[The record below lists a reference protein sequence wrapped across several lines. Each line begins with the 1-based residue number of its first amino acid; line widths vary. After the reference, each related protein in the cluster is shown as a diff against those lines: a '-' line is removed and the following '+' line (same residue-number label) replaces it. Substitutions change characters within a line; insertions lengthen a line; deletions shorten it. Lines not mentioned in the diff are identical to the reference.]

1 MNDLLIVKFIILC
14 IVCFVAIIVLGV
26 VCFRIEQQMREIE
39 QNSESIEDLTRRVN
53 EAEQRFIVLRSH
65 LEFTTADE
73 YWQVKRELDEL
84 KRRLKAKQNG

>member
-1 MNDLLIVKFIILC
+1 MTDLLIVKFVVLC
-14 IVCFVAIIVLGV
+14 IVCLLAIIFLGV

-39 QNSESIEDLTRRVN
+39 QNSESVEELTRRVI
-53 EAEQRFIVLRSH
+53 ETEERFNNLRSC

>member
-1 MNDLLIVKFIILC
+1 MTDLLIVKFVVLC
-14 IVCFVAIIVLGV
+14 IVCLLAIIFLGV

-39 QNSESIEDLTRRVN
+39 RNSESEEELTL
-53 EAEQRFIVLRSH
+53 RFIETEELFNDLRSR